1 MKVIHILHSLKFSG
15 AEIMYV
21 GASPLFQEKGCEL
34 TVVATADQLGEYAPY
49 FEKAGYAVKHIPYPP
64 VSKLWKRL
72 LFAVRFIRMLK
83 AEKYQVVHNHS
94 HGTYWMMAFCAWVAG
109 IRSVY
114 TFHSVFP
121 THFYSYPYHL
131 WLRWT
136 AKYLFGCKFQ
146 TISDSVFTHELELY
160 HNRTTKI
167 YNWYNSLVF
176 TPAKEN
182 EKCEIRMKLNIPQDA
197 FVIVSVGGCSPV
209 KRHSE
214 IIRAIPE
221 IRKQIPNLIYL
232 HLGTGKLEADE
243 IQLANKLNVSPYIR
257 FNGNQTD
264 VRSYLIASDIYL
276 MTSRYEGIPI
286 STIEALA
293 CKIPAILY
301 NVPGLR
307 DFNNEV
313 ETSII
318 IAEDYLVLAKSVIS
332 LYKDLEKRN
341 KLSENGF
348 RFVNEKYNMLENARR
363 IFNLYS
369 SK

>member
-21 GASPLFQEKGCEL
+21 GAAPLFQEKGCEL
-34 TVVATADQLGEYAPY
+34 TVVATADELGEYAPY
-49 FEKAGYAVKHIPYPP
+49 FEKAGYVVKHFPYPP

-83 AEKYQVVHNHS
+83 AEKYDVVHNHRS
-94 HGTYWMMAFCAWVAG
+94 GTYWIMALCARVAG

-131 WLRWT
+131 WLRWS
-136 AKYLFGCKFQ
+136 AKYLFSCKFQ
-146 TISDSVFTHELELY
+146 TISDSVFTNELELY

-167 YNWYNSLVF
+167 YNWYNNLVF
-176 TPAKEN
+176 SPAKEN
-182 EKCEIRMKLNIPQDA
+182 EKREVRMKLNIPQDA

-209 KRHSE
+209 KRHTE
-214 IIRAIPE
+214 IIKAIPE
-221 IRKQIPNLIYL
+221 IRKQIPTLFYL
-232 HLGTGKLEADE
+232 HLGTGESEAEE
-243 IQLANKLNVSPYIR
+243 IRLANELQVNPYIG
-257 FNGNQTD
+257 FYGNQTD

-286 STIEALA
+286 STIEALG
-293 CKIPAILY
+293 CGIPAILY

-307 DFNNEV
+307 DFNREI

-318 IAEDYLVLAKSVIS
+318 IAEDYLVLAESVIS
-332 LYKDLEKRN
+332 LYRDSEKRSQ
-341 KLSENGF
+341 LSENGF
-348 RFVNEKYNMLENARR
+348 KYVNEKYNMSKNVGEIYTLYLE
-363 IFNLYS
+363 
-369 SK
+369 K

>member
-1 MKVIHILHSLKFSG
+1 MKIIHILHELKFSG

-21 GASPLFQEKGCEL
+21 GAAPLFQEKGCEL
-34 TVVATADQLGEYAPY
+34 TVVATAYELGEYAPF
-49 FEKAGYAVKHIPYPP
+49 FEKTGYAVKHIPSPS
-64 VSKLWKRL
+64 VSNLWKRL
-72 LFAVRFIRMLK
+72 LFVVRFIRLLK
-83 AEKYQVVHNHS
+83 VEKFDVVHNHS
-94 HGTYWMMAFCAWVAG
+94 SGTYWIMAFCARVAG

-114 TFHSVFP
+114 TFHNVFP

-131 WLRWT
+131 WLRWS

-167 YNWYNSLVF
+167 YNWYNSF
-176 TPAKEN
+176 AFSPAKEN
-182 EKCEIRMKLNIPQDA
+182 EKREVRVKLNIPQDA

-214 IIRAIPE
+214 IIQAIPE
-221 IRKQIPNLIYL
+221 IRKQIPNLFYM
-232 HLGTGKLEADE
+232 HLGTGELEANE
-243 IQLANKLNVSPYIR
+243 IRLAKELNVNQYIG
-257 FNGNQTD
+257 FYGNQTD
-264 VRSYLIASDIYL
+264 VRSYLITSDIYL
-276 MTSRYEGIPI
+276 MTSQYEGIPI

-307 DFNNEV
+307 DFNREI

-318 IAEDYLVLAKSVIS
+318 IAEDYLVLAESVIS

-341 KLSENGF
+341 QLRESGY
-348 RFVNEKYNMLENARR
+348 RFVNKKYSMLENAGE
-363 IFNLYS
+363 IYNLYLA
-369 SK
+369 K